1 MGTRI
6 LDLLQLQNLTKRDP
20 SAYKEEFLLQYQHYL
35 TQLQI
40 FQLKPTKEFKHFSQ
54 LVSYLSH
61 VCVCYP
67 KELSEFPKQISDLL
81 ENNCNNL
88 EPELRRILAKSLIL
102 MRNRNLLPQIQML
115 SLFFKLFRV
124 HDKPLRSLLYSHI
137 VADIKNTNLK
147 QKNQKLNR
155 TLQNFMFTMM
165 NDDSEIASK
174 MSLKV
179 MIDLFRKK
187 IWHDTKT
194 VNVISN
200 GVFSKNSK
208 ILITTLNFF
217 LHIDNPDKPDE
228 EEEDEAI
235 KEKRAKDNF
244 RKKSLAHRVGK
255 KTKGRITRLAKS
267 KVDLKKAKQEED
279 NKLQPN
285 FPAIELIHDP
295 QGYCDK
301 LFNVLVK
308 TTEKFETRIMI
319 MNFISRLIYVHKL
332 MVYNFYPFLQKYLQP
347 HQKNIT
353 YLLAVLAQSCH
364 ELVDPDVLKPLVM
377 TIAKYFVNDGCGSD
391 VIAIGLNTIRSIC
404 SRCPLAIDTVL
415 LADLIQYREKKE
427 KGVAMASKSLLQF
440 YRDNYPSML
449 PKKERGKNKT
459 DVGLLAFGHQKVS
472 QGIDGLDLL
481 MDEELNARLD
491 AIEAGEEFESDNEE
505 EDDDGDGWEDVNT
518 ESVEDDNSEWVSD
531 DEENDGEEEEEEEV
545 EGEEE
550 DDDDEEEGDWE
561 EVEEEEEEIE
571 GEEDEDDD
579 DEEWEDVEEEEVEL
593 DEEEEEEVEE
603 EIKPTKK
610 PNKKS
615 QQKEK
620 VEVLRTDDIKV
631 LTDEELIRIRKLRI
645 LKEARDNNKQY
656 EDMDQD
662 DDENG
667 ENIHGL
673 IKPEDLHGA
682 HKKKKEEKLERI
694 ARAKEGREGGYGS
707 KASRRDKTGKSTTNE
722 YKAKVTKP
730 FVLTLKTKKVR
741 GKSLKSFRDRQIGQ
755 REHAARQKRGRH

>member
-179 MIDLFRKK
+179 MIELFRKK

-228 EEEDEAI
+228 EEEDEAV

-364 ELVDPDVLKPLVM
+364 ELVDPDILKPLVM

-440 YRDNYPSML
+440 FKENYPSML

-459 DVGLLAFGHQKVS
+459 DIGLLAFGHQKVS

-491 AIEAGEEFESDNEE
+491 AIEAGEEFESD
-505 EDDDGDGWEDVNT
+505 DDNDSDGSDDSEGWEDVNT
-518 ESVEDDNSEWVSD
+518 TTADDDNSEWVSD
-531 DEENDGEEEEEEEV
+531 DDDDEEEEEV

-550 DDDDEEEGDWE
+550 EVEGDEEEVDEEELEDDEEGDWESGEEIEGDDDDDDDEEWE
-561 EVEEEEEEIE
+561 EVEEEEEE
-571 GEEDEDDD
+571 EE
-579 DEEWEDVEEEEVEL
+579 
-593 DEEEEEEVEE
+593 EE
-603 EIKPTKK
+603 EIKPTK
-610 PNKKS
+610 KKS

-645 LKEARDNNKQY
+645 LKEARENNKQY

-662 DDENG
+662 NDENG
-667 ENIHGL
+667 ENVHGL
-673 IKPEDLHGA
+673 IRPEDLQGA
-682 HKKKKEEKLERI
+682 HKKKKEEKMERI
-694 ARAKEGREGGYGS
+694 ARAKEGRDGGYGS

-741 GKSLKSFRDRQIGQ
+741 GKSLKSFRDKQIGQ
-755 REHAARQKRGRH
+755 REHSARQKRGRH

>member
-40 FQLKPTKEFKHFSQ
+40 FQLKPTKDFKHFSQ

-61 VCVCYP
+61 VCACYP

-88 EPELRRILAKSLIL
+88 EPELRKILAKSLIL

-165 NDDSEIASK
+165 NDDSDIASK

-228 EEEDEAI
+228 DDEEEAV

-255 KTKGRITRLAKS
+255 KTKGRVTRLAKS
-267 KVDLKKAKQEED
+267 KVDLKKAKQEEE
-279 NKLQPN
+279 NKYQPN

-308 TTEKFETRIMI
+308 TTEKFETRVMI

-440 YRDNYPSML
+440 FRDNYPSML
-449 PKKERGKNKT
+449 PKKERGKNKS
-459 DVGLLAFGHQKVS
+459 DIGLLAFGHQKVS

-491 AIEAGEEFESDNEE
+491 AIEAGEEYESDDDN
-505 EDDDGDGWEDVNT
+505 DDDDDEEDGWEEVNEGET
-518 ESVEDDNSEWVSD
+518 VDGEDNNSEWVSD
-531 DEENDGEEEEEEEV
+531 DEGEEEEGEDEDEEV

-550 DDDDEEEGDWE
+550 VEDDDDDEEWE
-561 EVEEEEEEIE
+561 EVEEDDENIE
-571 GEEDEDDD
+571 LEGDDDDEDDDEDDD
-579 DEEWEDVEEEEVEL
+579 DEEWEEV
-593 DEEEEEEVEE
+593 DEEEEEEV
-603 EIKPTKK
+603 KPTKK
-610 PNKKS
+610 P

-645 LKEARDNNKQY
+645 LKEARQNNKQY
-656 EDMDQD
+656 EDMDQGD
-662 DDENG
+662 DDDG
-667 ENIHGL
+667 ENVHGL
-673 IKPEDLHGA
+673 IRPEDLQGA
-682 HKKKKEEKLERI
+682 HKKKKEEKMERI
-694 ARAKEGREGGYGS
+694 ARAKEGRDGGYGS

-741 GKSLKSFRDRQIGQ
+741 GKSLKSFRDKQISQ
-755 REHAARQKRGRH
+755 REHSARQKRGRH

>member
-179 MIDLFRKK
+179 MIELFRKK

-228 EEEDEAI
+228 EEEDEAV

-440 YRDNYPSML
+440 FKDNYPSML

-459 DVGLLAFGHQKVS
+459 DIGLLAFGHQKVS

-491 AIEAGEEFESDNEE
+491 AIEAGEEFESD
-505 EDDDGDGWEDVNT
+505 DDSDSDSDDEGWEDVNT
-518 ESVEDDNSEWVSD
+518 TTADDDNNSEWVSD
-531 DEENDGEEEEEEEV
+531 DDDEEGEEDEEVEDEEDEEEV
-545 EGEEE
+545 DEEELEDDEEGDWESGEEIE
-550 DDDDEEEGDWE
+550 GDDDDDEEWEEVEE
-561 EVEEEEEEIE
+561 EVEEEEEE
-571 GEEDEDDD
+571 
-579 DEEWEDVEEEEVEL
+579 
-593 DEEEEEEVEE
+593 
-603 EIKPTKK
+603 EIKPTK
-610 PNKKS
+610 KKS

-645 LKEARDNNKQY
+645 LKEARENNKQY

-667 ENIHGL
+667 ENVHGL
-673 IKPEDLHGA
+673 IRPEDLQGA

-694 ARAKEGREGGYGS
+694 ARAKEGRDGGYGS

-741 GKSLKSFRDRQIGQ
+741 GKSLKSFRDKQIGQ
-755 REHAARQKRGRH
+755 REHSARQKRGRH